1 VWLGDPEPGGFGASK
16 GATLARLGLPSQF
29 RLAGGRLI
37 VMNSESATVSALLK
51 SARTA
56 RGYTIK
62 AVAKEICVQSGY
74 LKAIEAGAY
83 DKLPADIYVLG
94 YIRSFARMVGEN
106 ADEMVAAFKKERG
119 IASAAPLQ
127 KVSGRRVDAPK
138 KTPGWMSPLVGLI
151 GASMCW
157 LLLGGSVNT
166 AVFFAENQPNN
177 TVEQAQLAAVQQNLQ
192 SHGDDT
198 LLLIMPT
205 VVSVDQPT
213 QAVSPKKIAVNT
225 SFFVPAAFAAS
236 EKKALIGG
244 LETVISATEDSWVR
258 LARTN
263 GTEIWSGILR
273 SGEKYR
279 SREEGISLLSTSNA
293 GGILLA
299 VSGATASP
307 MGARGEVIIDYVLGS
322 SLEVAEAK
330 SSVGSR

>member
-1 VWLGDPEPGGFGASK
+1 
-16 GATLARLGLPSQF
+16 
-29 RLAGGRLI
+29 
-37 VMNSESATVSALLK
+37 MNSESTTVSALLK

-94 YIRSFARMVGEN
+94 YIRSFAGMVGEN

-119 IASAAPLQ
+119 IAPIAPLQ
-127 KVSGRRVDAPK
+127 KVPARRVDAPK
-138 KTPGWMSPLVGLI
+138 KTPGWMSPLVGLM

-166 AVFFAENQPNN
+166 AVFFAENQPGDAI
-177 TVEQAQLAAVQQNLQ
+177 EQAQLAAVQQNLQ
-192 SHGDDT
+192 VNRDEAV
-198 LLLIMPT
+198 LLAGPA
-205 VVSVDQPT
+205 VVPVEPPA
-213 QAVSPKKIAVNT
+213 QAISTKHIAAHR
-225 SFFVPAAFAAS
+225 SFFVPAAFAAP
-236 EKKALIGG
+236 EKKAVRGG

-273 SGEKYR
+273 AGEKYR
-279 SREEGISLLSTSNA
+279 SHEEGISLLSTSNA
-293 GGILLA
+293 GGVLLA
-299 VSGATASP
+299 VGGATAAP
-307 MGARGEVIIDYVLGS
+307 MGVRGEVIIDYVLGS
-322 SLEVAEAK
+322 SVEVAEMK
-330 SSVGSR
+330 SPVGTR